1 MVAASPYNAPR
12 VAQARRQYV
21 NALEAV
27 AKLAD
32 ELCTAFENAEM
43 DVGGSR
49 AITAILGDMGP
60 ATMEVERR
68 KRDLASLD
76 SKFKRNGK
84 Y

>member
-1 MVAASPYNAPR
+1 VVTSSPYTAPR
-12 VAQARRQYV
+12 VKQTRRMYIV
-21 NALEAV
+21 ALKAV

-49 AITAILGDMGP
+49 GIKAILGDMGP
-60 ATMEVERR
+60 ATVEVQRR
-68 KRDLASLD
+68 KRDLDNLDKAS
-76 SKFKRNGK
+76 KRNGA